1 MTKLNLLV
9 LVLIIGITK
18 ASFAQDS
25 SDAANKIRIAGSAS
39 LTNNGISLIPNFS
52 LGDPAALFN
61 LSITRGRLSF
71 DTDFNF
77 SLEAKP
83 WYILYWLRYQV
94 VNQGKFQVGL
104 ATHLG
109 LNFKPSDVLID
120 ANTGNTTITERYWVV
135 DVSPRYSIS
144 ENLAVGIYYLHS
156 VGLDQGTVGNSN
168 FITLNANFSN
178 IQLLKD
184 VYLAINPQIYYLKQ
198 DHPDG
203 IYFTSTFTLSKSNC
217 PVSISSLLNKEIET
231 DITAGKGFVWNISV
245 KYSIS
250 K

>member
-1 MTKLNLLV
+1 MTKLNLL
-9 LVLIIGITK
+9 LFILIIGITT

-25 SDAANKIRIAGSAS
+25 SDAAKKYRVAGSAS

-52 LGDPAALFN
+52 LGDPATLFN
-61 LSITRGRLSF
+61 LSVTRGRFSF

-77 SLEAKP
+77 SLEAKL

-94 VNQGKFQVGL
+94 VNHGKFQVGT

-109 LNFKPSDVLID
+109 LNFKPSEMIID
-120 ANTGNTTITERYWVV
+120 GNQKNTTLTERYWVV
-135 DVSPRYSIS
+135 DISPRYSIS
-144 ENLAVGIYYLHS
+144 KNLAVGIYYLHS
-156 VGLDQGTVGNSN
+156 VGLDPGTVGNSN

-178 IQLLKD
+178 IHLLKD
-184 VYLAINPQIYYLKQ
+184 FYLGINPQIYYLKQ

-203 IYFTSTFTLSKSNC
+203 FYFTSTFTLSKSKC

-231 DITAGKGFVWNISV
+231 DITAGKGFVWNIAL
-245 KYSIS
+245 KYSFS
-250 K
+250 N